1 VLVEITVAKLRAAIK
16 AAVSKIPY
24 LMVAGYAPS
33 GGFLIAYLIA
43 GFCAAYGRSIRSGDW

>member
-24 LMVAGYAPS
+24 LMVAGYTP
-33 GGFLIAYLIA
+33 GGEFLIAYLIA
-43 GFCAAYGRSIRSGDW
+43 WFCTANGRSIRSCDW